1 MADVNGIWKCSF
13 CGVENSG
20 NFCCECGSAKPGY
33 VPGNNGEPN
42 TSGNAP
48 ISSDADNT
56 WICRICGHKNTQNAC
71 SFCGQSQQANE
82 NISVPEQVP
91 FQPSVLPANWN
102 LPPVRGMLC
111 VEQNETVSDEK
122 SVEPWTCTNCEHT
135 NKGGTYCFNCGKPN
149 PALKNDKEWICPDC
163 RTTVPNTSPFC
174 HECGKRNPF
183 ITNREASAKAGHD
196 VNEPWKCLNCGFEN
210 SSGLYCEKCDA
221 AKPPENSTFS
231 GYLAL
236 NPQESTQQQIQP
248 AFGLAS
254 LPDFIEL
261 EQMRRF
267 HNKLLKTEPGSCGCY
282 TCSKVFES
290 SEITTWNGDIA
301 VCPYCQSETVIVKPE
316 KDINFA
322 EILDKM
328 NRFHIKH
335 ESVDGWKKSKK

>member
-1 MADVNGIWKCSF
+1 MSDNKESWKCPACGNEEIHNFCRECGTMRPDIVNGTTTVQDPTDTKAAPSVSGNMWKCNI
-13 CGVENSG
+13 CGHENSG
-20 NFCCECGSAKPGY
+20 QFCAECGQNKD
-33 VPGNNGEPN
+33 NNEKILDHDLLAFQTFP
-42 TSGNAP
+42 P
-48 ISSDADNT
+48 M
-56 WICRICGHKNTQNAC
+56 
-71 SFCGQSQQANE
+71 QAY
-82 NISVPEQVP
+82 
-91 FQPSVLPANWN
+91 
-102 LPPVRGMLC
+102 
-111 VEQNETVSDEK
+111 
-122 SVEPWTCTNCEHT
+122 VEPARGLLFDTQMVKPIDPKCAEPWVCNNCEHT
-135 NKGGTYCFNCGKPN
+135 NKGGEYCFNCGKPN
-149 PALKNDKEWICPDC
+149 PVLQKDKDWICPDC
-163 RTTVPNTSPFC
+163 GTNVKDGAPFC
-174 HECGKRNPF
+174 QKCGKKNPSL
-183 ITNREASAKAGHD
+183 TNRQAAAMNGNDPK
-196 VNEPWKCLNCGFEN
+196 EPWKCNRCGFEN

-231 GYLAL
+231 GYLTL

-267 HNKLLKTEPGSCGCY
+267 HNKILKTEPGSCGCY